1 VDRAAL
7 ASRLDSGWNSSL
19 RGNHRPGLH
28 ANPLLVTQ
36 ACAQRADEVF
46 RYERVSAFA
55 GADPSCLHVLQV
67 KARKLDS
74 QTHH

>member
-1 VDRAAL
+1 MDRAAL

-19 RGNHRPGLH
+19 RSNRRPALH
-28 ANPLLVTQ
+28 EDPLFVTQ

-46 RYERVSAFA
+46 RYERVSTSA
-55 GADPSCLHVLQV
+55 GADPSCLHILQI